1 LGFHETNAYLTCNK
15 AIEKLKGFLKNMI
28 HKVLFLLVPLAVTS
42 IISAQE
48 IEGSEDVGTNLKKQ
62 EFYENFGG
70 DFNLTGPEGKTVSL
84 EDFRNKVVLIYFG
97 YTFCPDVCP
106 ITLSNLKLL
115 MLDLGE
121 KAEDVQVIFI
131 SIDPERDT
139 YEKLKNYVPYF
150 HPTFIGLTGSEA
162 DLAAVAKKYQ
172 TFYLKQ
178 RVESEAGYL
187 MAHTDVVILVD
198 QNGRYRGRYKSK
210 YDLDKLTTDIHWL
223 FESGP

>member
-1 LGFHETNAYLTCNK
+1 
-15 AIEKLKGFLKNMI
+15 MI
-28 HKVLFLLVPLAVTS
+28 HKVLLLLVSLAITS
-42 IISAQE
+42 IISAHE
-48 IEGSEDVGTNLKKQ
+48 IEGSEVTGANLKKP
-62 EFYENFGG
+62 EFYKNFGG
-70 DFNLTGPEGKTVSL
+70 DFSLTGPEGKTVYL
-84 EDFRNKVVLIYFG
+84 EDFRNKLVLIYFG

-106 ITLSNLKLL
+106 ITLSNLKLI

-139 YEKLKNYVPYF
+139 YERLKDYVPYF

-162 DLAAVAKKYQ
+162 DIAAVAKKFQ

-178 RVESEAGYL
+178 KVESEAGYL

-210 YDLDKLTTDIHWL
+210 YDLDKLTTDIRWL
-223 FESGP
+223 LESDS

>member
-1 LGFHETNAYLTCNK
+1 
-15 AIEKLKGFLKNMI
+15 MI
-28 HKVLFLLVPLAVTS
+28 HKVLFLLVSVAVTS

-48 IEGSEDVGTNLKKQ
+48 IEGSEVTGANLKKP

-70 DFNLTGPEGKTVSL
+70 DFSLIGPEGKIVSL
-84 EDFRNKVVLIYFG
+84 RNFRNKVVLIYFG

-106 ITLSNLKLL
+106 ITLSNLKLI

-139 YEKLKNYVPYF
+139 YEKLKDYVPYF

-162 DLAAVAKKYQ
+162 DIAAVAKKYQ
-172 TFYLKQ
+172 TIYLKQ
-178 RVESEAGYL
+178 KVESEAGYL

-210 YDLDKLTTDIHWL
+210 YDMDKLTTDVRWL
-223 FESGP
+223 LESGS

>member
-1 LGFHETNAYLTCNK
+1 MK
-15 AIEKLKGFLKNMI
+15 S
-28 HKVLFLLVPLAVTS
+28 KVLLILVSLAVTS
-42 IISAQE
+42 IISAYE
-48 IEGSEDVGTNLKKQ
+48 IKGSEDTRTNLKKP
-62 EFYENFGG
+62 EYYKNFGG
-70 DFNLTGPEGKTVSL
+70 DFSLTGPEGKTVSL

-106 ITLSNLKLL
+106 ITLSNLKML
-115 MLDLGE
+115 MLSLEE

-139 YEKLKNYVPYF
+139 FQKLKDYVPYF

-162 DLAAVAKKYQ
+162 DLASVAKKYQ

-178 RVESEAGYL
+178 KVESEAGYL
-187 MAHTDVVILVD
+187 MAHSDVVILVD

-210 YDLDKLTTDIHWL
+210 YDLDKLTTDIRWL
-223 FESGP
+223 LEKGI

>member
-1 LGFHETNAYLTCNK
+1 
-15 AIEKLKGFLKNMI
+15 MI
-28 HKVLFLLVPLAVTS
+28 HKLLFLLVSLAVTS

-48 IEGSEDVGTNLKKQ
+48 IEGSEVTRANLKKP
-62 EFYENFGG
+62 EVYENFGG
-70 DFNLTGPEGKTVSL
+70 DFSLTGPEGKTVSL

-115 MLDLGE
+115 MLDMGE

-139 YEKLKNYVPYF
+139 YEKLKEYVPYF
-150 HPTFIGLTGSEA
+150 HPTFLGLTGSEA

-178 RVESEAGYL
+178 KVESEAGYL

-210 YDLDKLTTDIHWL
+210 YDLDKLTTDIRWL
-223 FESGP
+223 LESDS

>member
-1 LGFHETNAYLTCNK
+1 
-15 AIEKLKGFLKNMI
+15 MMS
-28 HKVLFLLVPLAVTS
+28 KVLLILDSLAVTS
-42 IISAQE
+42 IISAYE
-48 IEGSEDVGTNLKKQ
+48 IKGSEDTRTNLKKP
-62 EFYENFGG
+62 EYYKNFGG
-70 DFNLTGPEGKTVSL
+70 DFSLTGPEGKTVSL

-106 ITLSNLKLL
+106 ITLSNLKML
-115 MLDLGE
+115 MLSLEE

-139 YEKLKNYVPYF
+139 YQKLKDYVPYF

-162 DLAAVAKKYQ
+162 DLASVAKKYQ

-178 RVESEAGYL
+178 KVESEAGYL

-198 QNGRYRGRYKSK
+198 QNGRFRGRYKSK
-210 YDLDKLTTDIHWL
+210 YDLDKLKTDIRWL
-223 FESGP
+223 LENGT

>member
-1 LGFHETNAYLTCNK
+1 
-15 AIEKLKGFLKNMI
+15 MI
-28 HKVLFLLVPLAVTS
+28 HKVLFLVVSLAVTS

-48 IEGSEDVGTNLKKQ
+48 IEGSEDAGTNLKKL

-70 DFNLTGPEGKTVSL
+70 DFSLTGPEGKTVSL

-115 MLDLGE
+115 MLGLQE
-121 KAEDVQVIFI
+121 KADDVQVIFV
-131 SIDPERDT
+131 SIDPERDN
-139 YEKLKNYVPYF
+139 YEKLKDYVPYF
-150 HPTFIGLTGSEA
+150 HPTFIGLTGSET

-178 RVESEAGYL
+178 KV
-187 MAHTDVVILVD
+187 
-198 QNGRYRGRYKSK
+198 
-210 YDLDKLTTDIHWL
+210 
-223 FESGP
+223 

>member
-1 LGFHETNAYLTCNK
+1 MT
-15 AIEKLKGFLKNMI
+15 
-28 HKVLFLLVPLAVTS
+28 HKILFLLVPVIVTS
-42 IISAQE
+42 IISVQE
-48 IEGSEDVGTNLKKQ
+48 IEGSEDAGTNLKKP

-70 DFNLTGPEGKTVSL
+70 DFSLTGPEGKTVSL

-115 MLDLGE
+115 MLGLQE
-121 KAEDVQVIFI
+121 KADDVQVIFV

-139 YEKLKNYVPYF
+139 FEKLKDYVPYF
-150 HPTFIGLTGSEA
+150 HPTFIGLTGSEE
-162 DLAAVAKKYQ
+162 DIAAVAKKYQ

-178 RVESEAGYL
+178 KVESEAGYL

-198 QNGRYRGRYKSK
+198 QNGRFRGRYKSK
-210 YDLDKLTTDIHWL
+210 YDLDKLTTDIRWL
-223 FESGP
+223 LESGS

>member
-1 LGFHETNAYLTCNK
+1 
-15 AIEKLKGFLKNMI
+15 MI
-28 HKVLFLLVPLAVTS
+28 HKFLFLLVSLVVTS
-42 IISAQE
+42 IISAHE
-48 IEGSEDVGTNLKKQ
+48 IEGSEVTGANLKKP
-62 EFYENFGG
+62 EFYKKFGG
-70 DFNLTGPEGKTVSL
+70 DFSLTGPEGKIVSL
-84 EDFRNKVVLIYFG
+84 EDFRNKLVLIYFG

-106 ITLSNLKLL
+106 ITLSNLKLI

-139 YEKLKNYVPYF
+139 FQKLKDYVPYF

-162 DLAAVAKKYQ
+162 ELASVAKKYQ

-178 RVESEAGYL
+178 KVESEAGYL

-198 QNGRYRGRYKSK
+198 PNGRFRGRYKSK
-210 YDLDKLTTDIHWL
+210 YDLDKLTTDIRWL
-223 FESGP
+223 LENGS

>member
-1 LGFHETNAYLTCNK
+1 MK
-15 AIEKLKGFLKNMI
+15 S
-28 HKVLFLLVPLAVTS
+28 KVLLILVSLAVTS
-42 IISAQE
+42 IISAYE
-48 IEGSEDVGTNLKKQ
+48 IKGSEATGSNLKKP
-62 EFYENFGG
+62 EYYKNFGG
-70 DFNLTGPEGKTVSL
+70 DFSLTGPEGKTVSL

-106 ITLSNLKLL
+106 VTLSNLKLL
-115 MLDLGE
+115 MLSLQE

-139 YEKLKNYVPYF
+139 FQKLKDYVPYF

-162 DLAAVAKKYQ
+162 ELASVAKKYQ

-178 RVESEAGYL
+178 KVESEAGYL

-198 QNGRYRGRYKSK
+198 QNGRFRGRYKSK
-210 YDLDKLTTDIHWL
+210 YDLDKLTTDIRWL
-223 FESGP
+223 LENGS